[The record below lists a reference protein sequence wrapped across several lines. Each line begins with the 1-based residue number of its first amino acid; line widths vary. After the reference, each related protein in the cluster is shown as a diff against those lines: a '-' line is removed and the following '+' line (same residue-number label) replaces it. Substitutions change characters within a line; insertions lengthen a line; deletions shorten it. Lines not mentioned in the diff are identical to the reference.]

1 MQSREASQHA
11 FRSGDSKTL
20 LASKA
25 RSTATVQ
32 PPMPGALGIGID
44 ACELPACLPEFF
56 LPACHCFIIISTK
69 KILKTQGKAESH
81 QLRPNKARSRSRRA
95 RWNPMKEV
103 LVYITLSYK
112 SKSPRSPKKR
122 ERKNKA
128 DGHTHARTQQHKCM
142 VQAGSIK
149 SIDQWVHGTPAGSIV
164 VTANARPP
172 HEISSMDHKPSV
184 LKCVRSDVVLY
195 ILLRRGRRRQL
206 R

>member
-44 ACELPACLPEFF
+44 ACELPACLPEIFF

-128 DGHTHARTQQHKCM
+128 DGHTHARTHAAAQM
-142 VQAGSIK
+142 
-149 SIDQWVHGTPAGSIV
+149 HGT
-164 VTANARPP
+164 
-172 HEISSMDHKPSV
+172 
-184 LKCVRSDVVLY
+184 
-195 ILLRRGRRRQL
+195 GRIN
-206 R
+206 

>member
-1 MQSREASQHA
+1 MRFGQGTAKHCWQARQDLPLLCSRPCLVPWAS
-11 FRSGDSKTL
+11 
-20 LASKA
+20 ASM
-25 RSTATVQ
+25 RVN
-32 PPMPGALGIGID
+32 
-44 ACELPACLPEFF
+44 CLHVYPNFF